1 MSASAQSSM
10 VVFRERKASDQKV
23 EVDLGGLDYK
33 VKVQICAAS
42 VLARSQHDLKG
53 KGERERER
61 V

>member
-1 MSASAQSSM
+1 M

-42 VLARSQHDLKG
+42 VLARSQNDLKG